1 MENATAEADRV
12 KQPALRLSEVIG
24 ALSYALDLTEGQP
37 PGHSLRCCYIGM
49 RLAQTLALD
58 DRTASDLY
66 YTLLLK
72 DAGCSSNAARLCEL
86 YAADDRKAKHDIK
99 TVDLQSIR
107 QLGKFVL
114 SHTGLKAGLW
124 TRFKLVMNLMRN
136 GKRIAAEV
144 IEARCERGA
153 AIALQL
159 GFNQQVADGIQSLD
173 EHHNGKGN
181 PCGIAGE
188 QIPLLSRIALLSQVV
203 DVFHRTG
210 GEEAATAEI
219 QRRSGTWF
227 DPELVAQMLVTIA
240 APDFW
245 AGLNAEDMDA
255 TVVALEPS
263 AESVAVDDDR
273 LDAIAI
279 GFGQVIDAK
288 SPYTSGHSGR
298 VAEYSTMIA
307 QHLGLDQER
316 QRWIRRAAML
326 HDIGKLGVSNEV
338 LDKPGKLNDD
348 EWTQMREHPVH
359 TFEILSRI
367 APFRELAY
375 VAGAHHEKM
384 GGGGYPWGL
393 SQDQIPIETRI
404 ITVADIW
411 DAISAD
417 RPYRAGMP
425 LQQAIEVMRSLEGDS
440 IDPKCVEALFA
451 MLPDVTDASAKLN
464 SVQALLGNHSA
475 TSSQTTVSSPS
486 T

>member
-1 MENATAEADRV
+1 M
-12 KQPALRLSEVIG
+12 
-24 ALSYALDLTEGQP
+24 
-37 PGHSLRCCYIGM
+37 
-49 RLAQTLALD
+49 
-58 DRTASDLY
+58 
-66 YTLLLK
+66 
-72 DAGCSSNAARLCEL
+72 
-86 YAADDRKAKHDIK
+86 
-99 TVDLQSIR
+99 
-107 QLGKFVL
+107 
-114 SHTGLKAGLW
+114 
-124 TRFKLVMNLMRN
+124 
-136 GKRIAAEV
+136 
-144 IEARCERGA
+144 
-153 AIALQL
+153 
-159 GFNQQVADGIQSLD
+159 
-173 EHHNGKGN
+173 
-181 PCGIAGE
+181 
-188 QIPLLSRIALLSQVV
+188 
-203 DVFHRTG
+203 FHRTG

-475 TSSQTTVSSPS
+475 TSSQTTASSPS